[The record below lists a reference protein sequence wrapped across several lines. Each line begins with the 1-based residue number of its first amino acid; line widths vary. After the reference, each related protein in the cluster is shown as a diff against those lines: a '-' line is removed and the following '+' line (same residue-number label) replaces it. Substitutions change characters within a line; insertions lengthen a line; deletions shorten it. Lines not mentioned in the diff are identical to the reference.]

1 VQPRTEGNSALVWV
15 DLDVTES
22 LVKVGSDDDVDGFD
36 GSGEGL
42 IEILLSNLKL
52 KESTIN
58 LVDDDDRLDTLT
70 KGLSENGFGLD
81 TDPFDTIDDDKSAI
95 SDTKGGGDLGREI
108 DVTGR
113 IDQVDQELVT
123 LNLLWDVFQIFF
135 IRQVCVQ
142 GDGGGLDGDASILFI
157 LAGVCEPSLASFG
170 SRDDTSALDQRVGE
184 CGFSVIDVSNDRHVA
199 RGKILEVV
207 KNSALFFLSI
217 SNSPNVRWL
226 VHQGTDL
233 VDGKAIEGEKVS
245 IMLNAHSAKLMKLAS
260 KVHLLDHFGGGIRS
274 FGLRGGVI
282 AVKVEVAVANSRQM
296 LEATEGSLQ

>member
-1 VQPRTEGNSALVWV
+1 VQPRTEGNRALVWV

-36 GSGEGL
+36 SSGEGL

-52 KESTIN
+52 QESTIN

-95 SDTKGGGDLGREI
+95 SHTKRCGDLGREI

-135 IRQVCVQ
+135 IRQVGVQ

-199 RGKILEVV
+199 RGGDIRSCENGAIILFEDPY
-207 KNSALFFLSI
+207 
-217 SNSPNVRWL
+217 SPNVRWL

-233 VDGKAIEGEKVS
+233 VDGKAVEGEKKVS
-245 IMLNAHSAKLMKLAS
+245 IMLMAHSAKLMKLTS
-260 KVHLLDHFGGGIRS
+260 K
-274 FGLRGGVI
+274 
-282 AVKVEVAVANSRQM
+282 
-296 LEATEGSLQ
+296 GSLT